1 MIGVRPSFF
10 EPTPLDGHQLLD
22 SGSGMKLERFGD
34 VTLVRPDPQALWS
47 PRLGPREWEA
57 AHLVFERESDRGGS
71 FHPSA
76 DAPAHARGEN
86 AQWECAHGAA
96 NFLIR
101 PTAFK
106 HVGLFPEQATNW
118 AFVQGAAASLRSGQ
132 DEPPR
137 LLNLFGYSG
146 AASILAAQAGYAV
159 THVDASK
166 QAIAWTRDNLTA
178 SSMPEDSLRLL
189 CDDALAFVRREGR
202 RGSRYAAVLMDPP
215 HHGRGPKGE
224 SWQLERD
231 LGPLLEAVAP
241 LLEERALC
249 LLSVYAVGYS
259 AISMARLMEENLGI
273 QGPESIQAGELVLRE
288 GDGERILP
296 AGLCVRWQ
304 RGIHGGA

>member
-1 MIGVRPSFF
+1 MIGVRLSFF

-22 SGSGMKLERFGD
+22 SGAGMKLERFGD

-71 FHPSA
+71 FHPSP
-76 DAPAHARGEN
+76 DAPAHARGKG

-96 NFLIR
+96 TFLIR

-118 AFVQGAAASLRSGQ
+118 TLVQEAAGSLRNGR

-166 QAIAWTRDNLTA
+166 QAIAWTRDNLAA
-178 SSMPEDSLRLL
+178 SSMADDSLRLL

-202 RGSRYAAVLMDPP
+202 RGSRYAAVLLDPP

-249 LLSVYAVGYS
+249 VLSAYAVGYS
-259 AISMARLMEENLGI
+259 VISMARLMEEHLGV
-273 QGPESIQAGELVLRE
+273 QGPEPIQAGELVLRE

-304 RGIHGGA
+304 RGLHGGA